1 MNSIGWILQ
10 FLVEK
15 SSLRIPRHTL
25 HKPSTIREKRHLERM
40 ESNILPFYLPY
51 LLVLVH
57 LSDYSSIVDTE
68 EIVIKR
74 TSSKLIFSNVQNY
87 CFYLPERR

>member
-1 MNSIGWILQ
+1 MNSVNLIYQI
-10 FLVEK
+10 LVEK

-25 HKPSTIREKRHLERM
+25 HKSSTIREKRHLERM
-40 ESNILPFYLPY
+40 ESNILLFYLPY

-68 EIVIKR
+68 EIIITR
-74 TSSKLIFSNVQNY
+74 TSS
-87 CFYLPERR
+87 